1 MKKYIFMTHSIVKV
15 GGAEIYLRNKCNY
28 LKEKGWQVYIF
39 SYDRGKVLIS
49 DLQEFEPCIIRKLSF
64 SPIAF
69 SWRERQRVL
78 DKLSQ
83 MVAVHGDDEIVVES
97 NNFLIT
103 LWAELLAER
112 LGARHLVYEL
122 QEDSSIHSPGL
133 LDFLKFK
140 YGRREFAGITAN
152 SLVNFFLPYFEVPE
166 SNRYFLRAYCSNSI
180 EDVDTDLVSLPPA
193 DVTIGSLGRIEKPF
207 VRSAVEG
214 MGRFIERHPDLKFN
228 VVFIGGERSGHHRE
242 KEIRESLGKYPN
254 VRVYITGLLFPIPA
268 KLLYS
273 VDVFLSSA
281 GSAFATANLGIPTI
295 SYDANDLQP
304 IGILQHTTQNAIF
317 RGPGEPP
324 ASAEELLSEVLVQK
338 KYPKNIHPIP
348 DVRPDFSSHMDFVS
362 QMSPKREYYDFKNY
376 TYSRKEKLKR
386 LLILCFG
393 YHAVDWLRDVRRY
406 LC

>member
-1 MKKYIFMTHSIVKV
+1 MTHSIVKV

-49 DLQEFEPCIIRKLSF
+49 DLREFEACIIRKLSF
-64 SPIAF
+64 SPMVF
-69 SWRERQRVL
+69 SCRERQRVL
-78 DKLSQ
+78 DKIGQ
-83 MVAVHGDDEIVVES
+83 MVAARSDDEIVVES

-103 LWAELLAER
+103 LWAELLTER

-122 QEDSSIHSPGL
+122 QEDSFIHSPGL

-140 YGRREFAGITAN
+140 YERREFAGITAN
-152 SLVNFFLPYFEVPE
+152 SLVNFFSPYFEVPE

-180 EDVDTDLVSLPPA
+180 EDTDTDLALPLA
-193 DVTIGSLGRIEKPF
+193 DVTIGSLGRIEKSF

-214 MGRFIERHPDLKFN
+214 MGRFIGRHPELKFN
-228 VVFIGGERSGHHRE
+228 VVFIGGERNGHHRE
-242 KEIRESLGKYPN
+242 KAIRQSLGKYPN
-254 VRVYITGLLFPIPA
+254 VNVYITGLLFPIPA

-304 IGILQHTTQNAIF
+304 IGILRHTTQNSIF
-317 RGPGEPP
+317 RGSGEPP
-324 ASAEELLSEVLVQK
+324 VSAEELLSEVLIQK
-338 KYPKNIHPIP
+338 KYPKDIHSIP
-348 DVRPDFSSHMDFVS
+348 DVHPDFSSHMDFVS
-362 QMSPKREYYDFKNY
+362 QMSPKWEYYDFKNY
-376 TYSRKEKLKR
+376 VYSRKERLMR
-386 LLILCFG
+386 LLVQCFG
-393 YHAVDWLRDVRRY
+393 YHAVDWLRGVRKF

>member
-1 MKKYIFMTHSIVKV
+1 MTHSIVKV

-28 LKEKGWQVYIF
+28 LKEKGWKVYIF

-49 DLQEFEPCIIRKLSF
+49 DLREFESCIIRKLSF

-69 SWRERQRVL
+69 SQRERQRVL
-78 DKLSQ
+78 DKLCQ
-83 MVAVHGDDEIVVES
+83 MVAVRSGDEIVVES

-122 QEDSSIHSPGL
+122 QEDSFIYSPGL

-140 YGRREFAGITAN
+140 YERREFAGITAN
-152 SLVNFFLPYFEVPE
+152 SLVNFFSPYFEVPE

-180 EDVDTDLVSLPPA
+180 EDVDAAPVSLPPA

-207 VRSAVEG
+207 VRSAVED
-214 MGRFIERHPDLKFN
+214 MGHFIGRHPDLKFN
-228 VVFIGGERSGHHRE
+228 VVFIGGERNGHHRE
-242 KEIRESLGKYPN
+242 KAIRQSLGKYPN
-254 VRVYITGLLFPIPA
+254 VNVYITGLLFPIPA

-295 SYDANDLQP
+295 SYDANDLKP
-304 IGILQHTTQNAIF
+304 IGILRHTTQNSIF
-317 RGPGEPP
+317 RGPDEPP
-324 ASAEELLSEVLVQK
+324 ASAEELLSEVLIQR
-338 KYPKNIHPIP
+338 KYPKNIRPIP
-348 DVRPDFSSHMDFVS
+348 DVHPDFSSHIDFVS

-376 TYSRKEKLKR
+376 AYSRKEKLYR
-386 LLILCFG
+386 MLVMCLR
-393 YHAVDWLRDVRRY
+393 YHVADWLRDVRKY
-406 LC
+406 LS

>member
-39 SYDRGKVLIS
+39 SYDRGRVLIS
-49 DLQEFEPCIIRKLSF
+49 DLQEFEACIIRKLSF
-64 SPIAF
+64 SPVAF

-78 DKLSQ
+78 DKLCLT
-83 MVAVHGDDEIVVES
+83 VAARGDDEIVVES
-97 NNFLIT
+97 NNFLVT
-103 LWAELLAER
+103 LWAELLTER

-122 QEDSSIHSPGL
+122 QEDSSIYSPGL
-133 LDFLKFK
+133 LDFLRFK
-140 YGRREFAGITAN
+140 YERREFAGITER
-152 SLVNFFLPYFEVPE
+152 SLVNFFSSYFEVPE

-180 EDVDTDLVSLPPA
+180 EDVDTDLVSLPSA

-214 MGRFIERHPDLKFN
+214 MGRFIEQHPDLKFN
-228 VVFIGGERSGHHRE
+228 VVFIGGERNGHHRE
-242 KEIRESLGKYPN
+242 REIRKNLGKYPN

-304 IGILQHTTQNAIF
+304 IGILRHTTQNSIF

-324 ASAEELLSEVLVQK
+324 ASAEELLSEVLIQK
-338 KYPKNIHPIP
+338 KYPKNIHP
-348 DVRPDFSSHMDFVS
+348 VSKAHPDFSSHMDFVS
-362 QMSPKREYYDFKNY
+362 QMSSRREYYDFKNY
-376 TYSRKEKLKR
+376 TYSRKEKLYR
-386 LLILCFG
+386 MLLMCLG
-393 YHAVDWLRDVRRY
+393 YHVVDWLRGVRKY
-406 LC
+406 LF